1 MSMAEKLKQA
11 CKKACSNPLTLRWS
25 TRSHKRRHQK
35 KVMMGIPLTC
45 PGYHAVFRGRVVGAI
60 EAAIAEFPD
69 AEAEIV
75 VSPATHMQ
83 GLAGRVEASN
93 FLARK
98 CAVEGY
104 DFLWIVEADVEVPQ
118 DALVRLLSGG
128 GDIDLG
134 IYPNHRSD
142 LRLMA
147 GYFQEHPDRVKPLV
161 HSVFG
166 VDQLRGKVF
175 ESMVWAGIGCALIHR
190 RVLEKL
196 RFVWDKHEYR
206 RFVGVHDQL
215 FLFRAQQLGFRVFL
229 HGDVLC
235 GHLPEW
241 SLQKL
246 EDINCEC

>member
-1 MSMAEKLKQA
+1 M
-11 CKKACSNPLTLRWS
+11 
-25 TRSHKRRHQK
+25 
-35 KVMMGIPLTC
+35 VGIPLTR
-45 PGYHAVFRGRVVGAI
+45 PGYHGEFRGRVVGAI
-60 EAAIAEFPD
+60 EAAV
-69 AEAEIV
+69 AEAPGVDVV

-83 GLAGRVEASN
+83 GLAGVVEASN

-98 CAVEGY
+98 CVVEGY
-104 DFLWIVEADVEVPQ
+104 DFLWIVEADVEVPRH
-118 DALVRLLSGG
+118 ALVRLLSDVS
-128 GDIDLG
+128 DISLG
-134 IYPNHRSD
+134 IYPNHRPD
-142 LRLMA
+142 ELLMMA

-175 ESMVWAGIGCALIHR
+175 SEMVWAGIGCALIHR

-196 RFVWDKHEYR
+196 RFVWDEREYR
-206 RFVGVHDQL
+206 RLVGVHDQL

-241 SLQKL
+241 PLQKL
-246 EDINCEC
+246 EDINSEC